1 MLPKTDPTGTKAWKQ
16 LSEARNHERKIP
28 DLFNDEPDRAVH
40 FSVNDDNLLYDYSRT
55 NISKKERELL
65 IRLATECGVQEA
77 IEAMFTGEKINETEG
92 RAVMHTALRSDQKE
106 LVVDG
111 SDIMKDIRLVKE
123 RMKSFCENV
132 ISGKH
137 KGFSGKPID
146 TIINIGIGG
155 SDLGPLM
162 ATEALAAYRNHI
174 TPYFVSNIDGAHL
187 ENVLRKTDPST
198 TLFLV
203 ASKTFTT
210 LETMTN
216 AFSARRWF
224 LENGGKEEDI
234 SKHFVAIST
243 NKQEV
248 QRFGIPEENMF
259 GFWDWVGGRYSLWSS
274 IGLSIALST
283 GFSNFEKLLA
293 GAAHIDRHFKETPF
307 DKNIPVLMALV
318 GIWHRN
324 FCNYPTLAILPYSQN
339 LHRFPAYL
347 QQADMESN
355 GKSVDRN
362 SHEVSY
368 STGPVVW
375 GEPGTNG
382 QHAFFQLIHQ
392 GTDIIPCDF
401 IGFANPAG
409 NSNEHHDL
417 LMSNFFAQTE
427 ALLKGDSTGNPHKNF
442 SGSRPSISLLF
453 NELTPFNLGRLIA
466 LYEHKIFVQ
475 GVIWNI
481 YSFDQWGV
489 ELGKTLAKGIS
500 GEIKNKKR
508 SQLHDPSTNN
518 LLEAYF
524 RMKK

>member
-1 MLPKTDPTGTKAWKQ
+1 
-16 LSEARNHERKIP
+16 
-28 DLFNDEPDRAVH
+28 
-40 FSVNDDNLLYDYSRT
+40 
-55 NISKKERELL
+55 
-65 IRLATECGVQEA
+65 
-77 IEAMFTGEKINETEG
+77 
-92 RAVMHTALRSDQKE
+92 
-106 LVVDG
+106 
-111 SDIMKDIRLVKE
+111 
-123 RMKSFCENV
+123 
-132 ISGKH
+132 
-137 KGFSGKPID
+137 
-146 TIINIGIGG
+146 
-155 SDLGPLM
+155 
-162 ATEALAAYRNHI
+162 
-174 TPYFVSNIDGAHL
+174 
-187 ENVLRKTDPST
+187 
-198 TLFLV
+198 
-203 ASKTFTT
+203 
-210 LETMTN
+210 
-216 AFSARRWF
+216 
-224 LENGGKEEDI
+224 
-234 SKHFVAIST
+234 
-243 NKQEV
+243 
-248 QRFGIPEENMF
+248 
-259 GFWDWVGGRYSLWSS
+259 
-274 IGLSIALST
+274 
-283 GFSNFEKLLA
+283 
-293 GAAHIDRHFKETPF
+293 
-307 DKNIPVLMALV
+307 MALV